1 MVTKKHLSR
10 RTFLH
15 GVGATI
21 ALPYLDAMTPA
32 FASTA
37 IPVTRAAFVY
47 TANGIIMKDWTP
59 AETGN
64 SFSLSKTSGYIDPAS
79 IGVVIAMI
87 VGAFVGAGMTL
98 RVYWLKIKHKLF
110 SKK

>member
-1 MVTKKHLSR
+1 LS
-10 RTFLH
+10 FEHIL
-15 GVGATI
+15 I
-21 ALPYLDAMTPA
+21 YNILL
-32 FASTA
+32 
-37 IPVTRAAFVY
+37 
-47 TANGIIMKDWTP
+47 
-59 AETGN
+59 

-110 SKK
+110 NKK